1 MVDEG
6 ALVAAARAGD
16 RGAYLRLAGL
26 WQARVR
32 AVAGGLVGS
41 WRGEELAR
49 AAVTEAWRRLPTMAA
64 GASFG
69 PWLLGILHEL
79 ATGGAARARAQP
91 LAPATEPADGWTRT
105 RPPFDADEL
114 PEPPAVLGLR
124 AALADLDAPQREAF
138 LLAGVAGLGYDDVAA
153 VVGRSL
159 NEVSDDVYRA
169 RVRLAAVLADSTG
182 GSR

>member
-6 ALVAAARAGD
+6 ALVAAARHGD

-49 AAVTEAWRRLPTMAA
+49 AAVTEAWRRLPTMPEGA
-64 GASFG
+64 GFG
-69 PWLLGILHEL
+69 PWLLAVLHEL
-79 ATGGAARARAQP
+79 ATGDGP
-91 LAPATEPADGWTRT
+91 VPAPDPSADGADWTRT

-114 PEPPAVLGLR
+114 PEPPAVLWLR
-124 AALADLDAPQREAF
+124 AALADLDAGEREAF
-138 LLAGVAGLGYDDVAA
+138 LLAGVAGLGYDDIAA

-159 NEVSDDVYRA
+159 NEVAGDVYRA